1 MKTWK
6 QIIEE
11 MKPVNVENTGW
22 RYKKKL
28 TFRMEPVTFNGV
40 KIHLEA
46 VIFASR
52 KELSE
57 LSHLYMSFEPGRGF
71 FTLSYSHPKWFK
83 YPETTSTGSTNYDD
97 VRKVWCKVAQASFRL
112 SPKVEVDLLAYTHG
126 KLKNK
131 DVDMDHRAG
140 SKDCATAQIE
150 IHDNDWWKAKSI
162 GKQII

>member
-28 TFRMEPVTFNGV
+28 TFRMEPVTFKGV

-46 VIFASR
+46 VILASR

-57 LSHLYMSFEPGRGF
+57 LSHLYMSFEPERGF
-71 FTLSYSHPKWFK
+71 FSLSYSHPKWFK
-83 YPETTSTGSTNYDD
+83 FPEGNTTGSTNYDPI
-97 VRKVWCKVAQASFRL
+97 REVWCNGAEASFRL

-126 KLKNK
+126 RLKAK
-131 DVDMDHRAG
+131 DIDMDHRAG
-140 SKDCATAQIE
+140 AKYTAMAQLE
-150 IHDNDWWKAKSI
+150 VHDNDWRKSKSV
-162 GKQII
+162 GKQIV